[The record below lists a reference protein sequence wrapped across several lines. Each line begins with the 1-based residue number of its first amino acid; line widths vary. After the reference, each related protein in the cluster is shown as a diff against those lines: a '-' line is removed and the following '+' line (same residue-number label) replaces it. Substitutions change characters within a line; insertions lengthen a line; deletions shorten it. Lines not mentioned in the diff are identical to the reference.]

1 MKYLTVSILTG
12 MLCVPAFAQTTA
24 YDGHVRGVT
33 GKDNGRRQVIVERD
47 VNHVF
52 PYILASAAWVT
63 SIHITNLEDHDIQV
77 NCEYV
82 GPNGEEKALTF
93 DFDDKTPTIGSSS
106 KIASLA
112 TASFKTVS
120 TDTALT
126 TAWAYCSAEPRT
138 ERFSGYAIIRNTTSN
153 GAVRE
158 FVTPLQPESEP
169 VFSVPFLA
177 AADNTT
183 GLVVLN
189 NALEG
194 DATLGIWMI
203 DANGKQVDARSL
215 TLKPGAL
222 RIVVLNDVFKDVKE
236 GTVRVVKVEGTN
248 YVSAMALKTSIA
260 GYTAMPVLTPKPDP
274 APAPAQEPA
283 P

>member
-1 MKYLTVSILTG
+1 MKYLCVLVSMFG
-12 MLCVPAFAQTTA
+12 VAAFGQTTA
-24 YDGHVRGVT
+24 FDGHVRGVT
-33 GKDNGRRQVIVERD
+33 GKDNGRRQIVIERD

-52 PYILASAAWVT
+52 PYILSSASWVT

-77 NCEYV
+77 SCEYV
-82 GPNGEEKALTF
+82 GSNGEEKLLTF
-93 DFDDKTPTIGSSS
+93 DFDDKTPTAGSAS
-106 KIASLA
+106 KISPLA

-138 ERFSGYAIIRNTTSN
+138 ERFSGYAIVRNTTSN

-158 FVTPLQPESEP
+158 FVTPLQPESETI
-169 VFSVPFLA
+169 FSVPFLA

-183 GLVVLN
+183 GLLLLN

-203 DANGKQVDARSL
+203 DTNGKQVDARSL
-215 TLKPGAL
+215 TLKAGNL

-236 GTVRVVKVEGTN
+236 GTVRVVKVEGTD

-260 GYTAMPVLTPKPDP
+260 GYTALPVLMPKADPPP
-274 APAPAQEPA
+274 APAP
-283 P
+283 